1 MGLYLCV
8 FEDDDDIAGVDVG
21 AYSDF
26 GRFRD
31 VIGESLEAR
40 RIGLRFPTLML
51 HSDCDGQW
59 SVDEC
64 KLLVRELATIADA
77 LKALPPKPFPDN
89 WQRNAADQAGLV
101 PKNLYDCFTDV
112 DGENL
117 IERISALCKTA
128 IERNLP
134 ISFQ

>member
-1 MGLYLCV
+1 MGLYLCI
-8 FEDDDDIAGVDVG
+8 FEDEEDIAGVDVG

-26 GRFRD
+26 GRFRE

-40 RIGLRFPTLML
+40 QIGSRFPTLML
-51 HSDCDGQW
+51 HSDSDGQW
-59 SVDEC
+59 SVEEC
-64 KLLVRELATIADA
+64 KILLKELDTIADA
-77 LKALPPKPFPDN
+77 LKVLPPRPFPDN
-89 WQRNAADQAGLV
+89 WQRTAADHAGLV
-101 PKNLYDCFTDV
+101 PRNLCDCFIDV

-117 IERISALCKTA
+117 IERIAALCKTA

>member
-1 MGLYLCV
+1 MGLYLCI
-8 FEDDDDIAGVDVG
+8 FEDEEDIAGVDVG

-26 GRFRD
+26 ARFRNE
-31 VIGESLEAR
+31 IAKSLESDQ
-40 RIGLRFPTLML
+40 IGSKFPTLML
-51 HSDCDGQW
+51 HSDCDGEW

-64 KLLVRELATIADA
+64 KLLLVELESIANK
-77 LKALPPKPFPDN
+77 LKALPSIQFPEN
-89 WQRNAADQAGLV
+89 WQRSAADQTGLV
-101 PKNLYDCFTDV
+101 PSSLYECFIDV

-117 IERISALCKTA
+117 IERLIALSRTS